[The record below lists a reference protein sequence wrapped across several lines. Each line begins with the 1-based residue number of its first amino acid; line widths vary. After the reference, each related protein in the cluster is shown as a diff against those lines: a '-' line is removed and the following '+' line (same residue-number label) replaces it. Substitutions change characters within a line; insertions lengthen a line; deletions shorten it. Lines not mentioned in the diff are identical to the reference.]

1 MKKHNTQGTGTS
13 TANSRSRKS
22 DLLKNG
28 LNQLATMNKGLLKYF
43 FLYVALSSPFIGPS
57 TYAQENETLVC
68 TAAKTGNPCLSP
80 ASSPQINIGAGN
92 PIHLAT
98 GNKFQQE
105 TDLYMRAS
113 GLEIVRYY
121 NSVHTLGGA
130 NGAGW
135 RQSYS
140 TRLYKIGQRW
150 QILTDDGRRIMFKAP
165 NNDAQNEADTTPN
178 VSSTTSQAQRNTAN
192 NTQAVDNT
200 DSTGIME
207 SFSVLSKGAPVAYAL
222 DSNYGKLIWTQE
234 GTWVWVTPEAVV
246 RTFNTHGHLVHQLVP
261 AYLPIYIQRLS
272 ESGPRAELITRV
284 QGGEESLLYHYEDLD
299 GQARLVRIDSPIGVY
314 SYHYEKPGAHPY
326 YRLDKVIRIDQ
337 WQRQYH
343 YEPQRQAPDSPY
355 LLTGISLHTPKQ
367 EVLRTNTWA
376 YDEKGRANYSSVGF
390 NGEDELHL
398 EFVQEPNEPNSKGLT
413 KVRDKAGNETQIH
426 TTQIAGQYL
435 VEKVT
440 GYGCYL
446 CPPVGTEA
454 SYDKYGRMMSI
465 NGHQISR
472 DQTGHI
478 TRIIAPHPSW
488 GPLTIDYDEQN
499 RVIAWNS
506 PATGTE
512 TVEYNNQ
519 GQVSRRKL
527 ANGTSYR
534 YTYDK
539 DGNIK
544 EKRSKL
550 KYQKVLR
557 VSNHVP
563 NFKRGYGISS
573 RPSTYYLNKIHEDD
587 PFFFYSTS
595 YKATNSTSYDQS
607 YIVTPRSLYE
617 THFMLPEFGEITRH
631 YDKDRAVKSI
641 DYKPLKEKTIKLVD
655 FQENKIVFGNQLEL
669 SGHQFFPN
677 MTLLLLK
684 NKSEVLWYQL
694 VMQDNQGHILS
705 EAYNFPKQK
714 HQEQTNY
721 LYDERARMVAAES
734 KASKASEHI
743 IKDYLYAWNKDGSSL
758 AYQIAEQ
765 TIRPTIQRD
774 PSGLPIKIDRKDL
787 KYNHYNR
794 IQSIQSNGETLVEYD
809 YDLMGRRV
817 GKNFKDKRILYY
829 YLGNK
834 LVGEWTTDKLE
845 ELKYKKSRSVA
856 HISTNIHRRYIYAGD
871 LAVAFIDYPIGSTAS
886 KPGLNN
892 TVVPIEKNVH
902 TLYYIHSNHIGQP
915 IMITDEQQNI
925 HWLARYSPTGEAK
938 IILENIEFNLR
949 APGQYY
955 DVETGWHDNYYR
967 TYDPQAG
974 HYLEPDPIG
983 PLSINDPY
991 GYAAQQP
998 RRFIDPLG
1006 LLLFAFDG
1014 TTNSPKSNTNVL
1026 KLFKLYDGD
1035 KYYTEGTGALP
1046 DDTKMEEI
1054 TGGLFDSTGP
1064 KIFERQKEIFLKHL
1078 DTAGPAHYDNTIPI
1092 DIVGFSRGAVVGM
1105 RFANFIEDNISEGG
1119 YFQYQKT
1126 HQDPEN
1132 PWNPR
1137 VLSYSACLDL
1147 RFIGIFDTVAQ
1158 HGYLGLKNATL
1169 NYSASPS
1176 WGLIS
1181 HAAALN
1187 EYRDLLPLVTYQDD
1201 DFVMEQGFLGNHSD
1215 LGGVHVPGNPTDR
1228 DNPHPD
1234 KLYGDLSH
1242 IPLAWMHT
1250 QAQTIGV
1257 PFKSLDQGETV
1268 KGSELHKVKNP
1279 VMHNTY
1285 GDFETVIFQDRY
1297 LQRPNISNRYIIQNN
1312 DAKLGSVKRKQH
1324 NKEADLKHYSRFI
1337 PMSSPAKVGIYGLI
1351 DAAKYLKWL
1360 ETEIGWIAPLE
1371 VVPFT
1376 PVH

>member
-1 MKKHNTQGTGTS
+1 MKKHNIQGTGTS

-550 KYQKVLR
+550 KYQKSYR
-557 VSNHVP
+557 VSNGVP
-563 NFKRGYGISS
+563 DPVYGYGISS
-573 RPSTYYLNKIHEDD
+573 PKSSYHLRKFNKDS
-587 PFFFYSTS
+587 PYFFYTARYRATHNTS
-595 YKATNSTSYDQS
+595 YGQS
-607 YIVTPRSLYE
+607 YVVTPRSAYE
-617 THFMLPEFGEITRH
+617 THFLLPEFGEITRH
-631 YDKDRAVKSI
+631 YNKDRAVKSI
-641 DYKPLKEKTIKLVD
+641 DYKPLQEESIKLAD

-684 NKSEVLWYQL
+684 NKSEVLWHQL

-705 EAYNFPKQK
+705 EAYDFPKQK
-714 HQEQTNY
+714 HQEMTGY
-721 LYDERARMVAAES
+721 LYDERTRMVAAES
-734 KASKASEHI
+734 KASKASEHRI
-743 IKDYLYAWNKDGSSL
+743 DDYFYAWDKDGSSL
-758 AYQIAEQ
+758 AYQFAEQ
-765 TIRPTIQRD
+765 TTRPTIQRD
-774 PSGLPIKIDRKDL
+774 PSGLPIKVGNKEL
-787 KYNHYNR
+787 KYNHHKR
-794 IQSIQSNGETLVEYD
+794 IQTIQKNGQVLVEYD
-809 YDLMGRRV
+809 YDSTGRRV
-817 GKNFKDKRILYY
+817 SKNFNNKRILYY
-829 YLGNK
+829 YLGDK
-834 LVGEWTTDKLE
+834 LVGEWTTDKQGEIVKRASPSARHLN
-845 ELKYKKSRSVA
+845 
-856 HISTNIHRRYIYAGD
+856 TNIHRRYIYAGD
-871 LAVAFIDYPIGSTAS
+871 LAIAFIDYPIGSTESDGNPYS
-886 KPGLNN
+886 KPRP
-892 TVVPIEKNVH
+892 VHKNEH
-902 TLYYIHSNHIGQP
+902 TLYYIHTNHIGQP

-925 HWLARYSPTGEAK
+925 HWLARYSPTGKAE
-938 IILENIEFNLR
+938 ILLENIEFNLR

-955 DVETGWHDNYYR
+955 DAETGWHDNYYR

-983 PLSINDPY
+983 PLTINDPY

-1014 TTNSPKSNTNVL
+1014 TTNSTKSNTNVL

-1046 DDTKMEEI
+1046 DDSFREAW
-1054 TGGLFDSTGP
+1054 TGALFDSTGP
-1064 KIFERQKEIFLKHL
+1064 KIFEKQKDVFLRYL

-1092 DIVGFSRGAVVGM
+1092 DIVGFSRGAIVGM
-1105 RFANFIEDNISEGG
+1105 RFANFLKENTIDGH
-1119 YFQYQKT
+1119 FQYKKLRNGSE
-1126 HQDPEN
+1126 HVWWPEMHY
-1132 PWNPR
+1132 
-1137 VLSYSACLDL
+1137 YSACLDF

-1158 HGYLGLKNATL
+1158 HGFLGKDNGLL
-1169 NYSASPS
+1169 DYSASPS

-1181 HAAALN
+1181 HAVALN
-1187 EYRDLLPLVTYQDD
+1187 EYRNLLPLVTYQDD
-1201 DFVMEQGFLGNHSD
+1201 DFVVEQGFLGNHSD

-1268 KGSELHKVKNP
+1268 EGSELHKVKNP

-1297 LQRPNISNRYIIQNN
+1297 LQKPNTSDKHIIQNK
-1312 DAKLGSVKRKQH
+1312 DKDLGADQRKEH
-1324 NKEADLKHYSRFI
+1324 AAEANLVHYSRYRSMPLI
-1337 PMSSPAKVGIYGLI
+1337 GQVGIFGLI
-1351 DAAKYLKWL
+1351 DATAYLEWL
-1360 ETEIGWIAPLE
+1360 ESTIGWTAPLE